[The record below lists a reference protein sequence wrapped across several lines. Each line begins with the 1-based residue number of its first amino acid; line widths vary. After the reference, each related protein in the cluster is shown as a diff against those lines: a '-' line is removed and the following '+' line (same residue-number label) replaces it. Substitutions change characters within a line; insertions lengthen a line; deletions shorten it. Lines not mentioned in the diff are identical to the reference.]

1 MRRRRDR
8 DFIVR
13 HNVRKKKR
21 LDRIRRRRRTGV
33 ILAALAVGFVLILT
47 VVGVGAGVALSA
59 GCDLNALQPVNIGSN
74 SFVYADDGSVLG
86 SIPADRNREPVPLSQ
101 ISPWLPKAT
110 VAIEDRRFYQHGG
123 VDYIGIARA
132 AWEDV
137 TAGKVLQGGSTITQQ
152 LVRNLYTGQE
162 RTFSRKIKEACLAI
176 KLANKWS
183 KPKILNEYLN
193 TVYYGNHAYGIE
205 AAAQTYFSEHAKD
218 LTLAQAALLAGLPQA
233 PSIYD
238 PLSNPTAAL
247 ARRNEVLQAML
258 TNGDITTQQWAQAVA
273 QKSLDLK
280 PGNLYSS
287 IREPYFFSYV
297 IDQLEQQYGA
307 STVREGGLKV
317 YTTIDPR
324 LQRLA
329 MKSMRSVLP
338 YSTDP
343 AAALVSVE
351 PGTGAIRAM
360 AALVRKK
367 GNQFNLAAQS
377 LRQAGSTFKTFVLAS
392 AIEKGIDP
400 DSTYYTSAPFTCTVG
415 PWCSTSDPWN
425 VHTYEDTYAGT
436 ESITRATLQSDNT
449 IYAQLTLDVGPRYVW
464 NMAHRLGV
472 QMSPDKPVASIGL
485 GALSVSPLDMAAAYA
500 TFPAMGV
507 YAKPRAIT
515 KVVLANGKVDKTW
528 ETPQTRRVLS
538 DGVAWEVTNVLNQNA
553 LYGTGAGSSDGVHPN
568 AGKTGTTEN
577 HADAWFDGY
586 TKQLATVVWMGY
598 QSGEIPMLDV
608 HGESVQGAT
617 FAVPIW
623 HDYMAAALWHRPAE
637 QFSTPK
643 HYPTYHYFQKGYYGS
658 LGYVYTPT
666 TATPTTA
673 TSSAATTAAPPPAHT
688 TAAHTTTQKQ
698 STTPTP
704 PPPTTTEAPPPPPPP
719 PPPTTTS
726 EPPPSTTVGNP
737 PPP

>member
-1 MRRRRDR
+1 VSRRRDR
-8 DFIVR
+8 EFIVR

-21 LDRIRRRRRTGV
+21 MDRIRRRRRTGV
-33 ILAALAVGFVLILT
+33 LLGALGIAVVI
-47 VVGVGAGVALSA
+47 VVVAVSVGAGVALSA
-59 GCDLNALQPVNIGSN
+59 GCDLNSLRPANIGSN
-74 SFVYADDGSVLG
+74 SFVFADDGSVLG
-86 SIPADRNREPVPLSQ
+86 SIPADKNREPVAMNQ

-110 VAIEDRRFYQHGG
+110 VAIEDRRFYEHGG

-183 KPKILNEYLN
+183 KTKILNEYVN

-218 LTLAQAALLAGLPQA
+218 LTLVQAALLAGLPQA

-238 PLSNPTAAL
+238 PFHNPQAAT
-247 ARRNEVLQAML
+247 ARRNEVLKALL
-258 TNGDITTQQWAQAVA
+258 TNGDITAGEYDNAIAQR
-273 QKSLDLK
+273 SLDLK
-280 PGNLYSS
+280 PGSLYSS

-307 STVREGGLKV
+307 NTVREGGLKV

-329 MKSMRSVLP
+329 MNSMHDVLP

-415 PWCSTSDPWN
+415 PWCSPLDPWN
-425 VHTYEDTYAGT
+425 VHTYEDTYAGS

-515 KVVLANGKVDKTW
+515 KVVLANGKVDQTW
-528 ETPQTRRVLS
+528 EKPQTRRVLS
-538 DGVAWEVTNVLNQNA
+538 DGVAWEVTNVLGQNA
-553 LYGTGAGSSDGVHPN
+553 LYGTGAGSSDGIHPN

-608 HGESVQGAT
+608 HGASVQGAT

-623 HDYMAAALWHRPAE
+623 HDYMAAALSHRPAE
-637 QFSTPK
+637 QFPTPK

-666 TATPTTA
+666 TTTATTATSAAPTTA
-673 TSSAATTAAPPPAHT
+673 TPPPVQTTVVHTTTPKQTTTAPPPPA
-688 TAAHTTTQKQ
+688 
-698 STTPTP
+698 
-704 PPPTTTEAPPPPPPP
+704 TTTEAPPPPPPTTTTEP
-719 PPPTTTS
+719 PPPTA
-726 EPPPSTTVGNP
+726 TVGNVP
-737 PPP
+737 PP